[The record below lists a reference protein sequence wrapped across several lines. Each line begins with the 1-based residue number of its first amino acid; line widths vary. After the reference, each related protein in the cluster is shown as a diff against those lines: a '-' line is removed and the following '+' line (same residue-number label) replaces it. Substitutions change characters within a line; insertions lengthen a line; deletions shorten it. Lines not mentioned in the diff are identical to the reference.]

1 MMQKTLSAGLLA
13 DALLARADVCEQL
26 QLSSSAAADR
36 EEAKALTQGL
46 AAMQQSQRTRACHA
60 SMLYIDP
67 AHCQ

>member
-36 EEAKALTQGL
+36 EEAKALTQSL
-46 AAMQQSQRTRACHA
+46 AAMQQSQCACHA